1 MISFFPAPYEDEILY
16 SMLSRYHLR
25 SGNTSYV
32 TTNEDLY
39 NEGIITSSI
48 DLPSNN
54 GRLVENM
61 PKSFGY
67 TSEEIIRS
75 YTLFNYYTS
84 FVDAHEKQL
93 ALEML
98 KGNDGRG
105 VHSIVGAAQVSV
117 KQQGY
122 FKICPICYKEEI
134 EDYGEAYLHRIHQI
148 PEVFICSKHQVPLK
162 ISKQPIHYYG
172 KNSYVPLL
180 EVEFKENITNDLF
193 INNLEHFIAINQYI
207 EFLLSNEVSNKDYL
221 WITDQYKNRLREL
234 CLCTPSGRVNIDE
247 VENRFIKFYGE
258 EFLNLFELNIYSNN
272 ITNWIKYMLRISR
285 SNVNPIKH
293 LLLIRFLEINLEEFF
308 NMKIEYKP
316 FGEGPWICL
325 NKICD
330 NYYKPIIESVEISY
344 NSSKRKPVGRF
355 KCECCG
361 FTYARCGPDI
371 CEDDKYKIGRTIT
384 IGEMYKEEIERYS
397 RKGVSIRYISRN
409 LGIGQRTVK
418 KYLEKL

>member
-16 SMLSRYHLR
+16 SILGRYHLR

-32 TTNEDLY
+32 TTNQDLY

-54 GRLVENM
+54 NSLVENI
-61 PKSFGY
+61 PKVFGY
-67 TSEEIIRS
+67 TADEIIKN

-84 FVDAHEKQL
+84 FIDAHEKQL

-117 KQQGY
+117 RQQGY

-134 EDYGEAYLHRIHQI
+134 EDYGEAYLHRLHQI

-162 ISKQPIHYYG
+162 ISKHPIHYYG

-180 EVEFKENITNDLF
+180 EIEFKENITSDLL
-193 INNLEHFIAINQYI
+193 INNLEHFLAINKYI
-207 EFLLSNEVSNKDYL
+207 QSLLFNEVNNKDYL

-247 VENRFIKFYGE
+247 VENRFIKFYGQ
-258 EFLNLFELNIYSNN
+258 EFLSLFDLNIYSNN

-293 LLLIRFLEINLEEFF
+293 LLLIRFLGIDLEELFTK
-308 NMKIEYKP
+308 KIEYKP
-316 FGEGPWICL
+316 FGDGPWMCL
-325 NKICD
+325 NKICN
-330 NYYKPIIESVEISY
+330 NYCKPVIDKIDINY
-344 NSSKRKPVGRF
+344 NSKKQKPVGRF

-361 FTYARCGPDI
+361 FTYARCGPDA
-371 CEDDKYKIGRTIT
+371 CGDDKYKIGKVIT
-384 IGEMYKEEIERYS
+384 IGERYKEEIES
-397 RKGVSIRYISRN
+397 FARKGVSIRYISRK
-409 LGIGQRTVK
+409 LGLGQKTVK
-418 KYLEKL
+418 KYTFNH